1 MEVAPIDVATV
12 NLVLWDEASATVG
25 PTESTLRSRSKT
37 ARQFTPV
44 CFALPISLWSRQ
56 TRFIRFLL

>member
-1 MEVAPIDVATV
+1 MPPGGGRRDVVWKEEFRIDAAFEIE
-12 NLVLWDEASATVG
+12 N
-25 PTESTLRSRSKT
+25 STSI
-37 ARQFTPV
+37 FTPV